1 MIDNFTSG
9 LEVKGSR
16 ETNVNYQSLVP
27 GIFLNVFDTDMTLG

>member
-16 ETNVNYQSLVP
+16 ETNVNYQSLVL
-27 GIFLNVFDTDMTLG
+27 GIFSNVFDTDMTLG